1 MIIVGSF
8 RNNFLILIYF
18 CSSALSMRTNGVESF
33 CPSKTMLEHRNSHS
47 YQRQSKKNNR
57 RFAQNRLQISNPYDS
72 KPFFYLLIRLDLF
85 RICQQPFGKG
95 HSLNL
100 FKKLHFLHGSPL
112 KKNKTNRWETFPSDF
127 HSTGALSRW
136 IFWTT
141 IQVSL
146 LWAPS
151 QICDVNSAQFFYV
164 FSGAKKQCD
173 SPRWKLGASSI
184 FSHFFGDPA
193 LHTTIIPISHVI
205 SFPFPCSQTLQQTL
219 KNSPYSN
226 WLVSKSHHG
235 HGPWHK

>member
-112 KKNKTNRWETFPSDF
+112 KKNKTKAMGDFP
-127 HSTGALSRW
+127 LR
-136 IFWTT
+136 
-141 IQVSL
+141 
-146 LWAPS
+146 
-151 QICDVNSAQFFYV
+151 
-164 FSGAKKQCD
+164 
-173 SPRWKLGASSI
+173 
-184 FSHFFGDPA
+184 
-193 LHTTIIPISHVI
+193 
-205 SFPFPCSQTLQQTL
+205 FPFHRCLESVNFLDHHSSLPSMG
-219 KNSPYSN
+219 
-226 WLVSKSHHG
+226 SKSNLG
-235 HGPWHK
+235 C

>member
-1 MIIVGSF
+1 MIIDDHCWF
-8 RNNFLILIYF
+8 IQKKILILIYF

-57 RFAQNRLQISNPYDS
+57 RFAQNRLQVSNPYDS

-127 HSTGALSRW
+127 HSRCLESVN
-136 IFWTT
+136 FWTT

-151 QICDVNSAQFFYV
+151 QICDVNYAQFFYV
-164 FSGAKKQCD
+164 F
-173 SPRWKLGASSI
+173 LGQKNNALLVVEVGRFLF

-193 LHTTIIPISHVI
+193 
-205 SFPFPCSQTLQQTL
+205 Q
-219 KNSPYSN
+219 NSESP
-226 WLVSKSHHG
+226 VTFFTHHN
-235 HGPWHK
+235 HPHLARFS